1 MVLKVR
7 TSGSKSLRIIIQ
19 HFIEKETYEIK
30 TMREF
35 VERTVDLGTYGR
47 ELHDK
52 SLNLVRSILVE
63 ILEMMGSDHP
73 EQCKTPGSLCGGA

>member
-1 MVLKVR
+1 M
-7 TSGSKSLRIIIQ
+7 
-19 HFIEKETYEIK
+19 
-30 TMREF
+30 
-35 VERTVDLGTYGR
+35 ERTVDLGTYGR